1 VHLAEKAITSDI
13 DYTSGDDEE
22 LDLYSASPRALRA
35 TTRAYKAL
43 PSIPPRKRVRLNSGK
58 PLESEHDFVSAPL
71 APLSTLVT
79 VPARTPART
88 PGRTRTPARTPGK
101 SPAGASATNRRA
113 PADYSQGDAR
123 DVSCLGCIKS
133 ALASQSDGV
142 CYNVARS
149 RASSRCVR
157 CSKGH

>member
-1 VHLAEKAITSDI
+1 MYLAEKAITSDI
-13 DYTSGDDEE
+13 NYTSGDDEE

-71 APLSTLVT
+71 APLLTLVT
-79 VPARTPART
+79 VPAYTPART
-88 PGRTRTPARTPGK
+88 PGRTRTPARTPRK
-101 SPAGASATNRRA
+101 SPTGASTTNRQA

-133 ALASQSDGV
+133 MLAS
-142 CYNVARS
+142 
-149 RASSRCVR
+149 
-157 CSKGH
+157 